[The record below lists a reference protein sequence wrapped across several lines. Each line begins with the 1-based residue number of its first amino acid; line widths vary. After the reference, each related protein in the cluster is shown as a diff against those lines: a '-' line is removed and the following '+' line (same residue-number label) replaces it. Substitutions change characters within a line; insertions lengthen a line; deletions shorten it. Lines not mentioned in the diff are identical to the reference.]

1 MKLVEWE
8 ITLKCN
14 YKCTYCT
21 NLDKSIHPVLDK
33 DQIKVFIKTLGEKY
47 PGVEVFV
54 FGGEPFVHPHIEY
67 IIECFNELKVPFV
80 VQTNFSKKSVEVIRT
95 IKHPFKVQIS
105 IHPTEV
111 SLLEV
116 EQAFKTPVDIRIIDV
131 MYVGQKS
138 LKYYFRLKS
147 ILPNHKNIF
156 LTPVT
161 DFGDGES
168 DSLLKEYNA
177 LRDNPLYSK
186 IIQFETVKVGDR
198 YRSDLWIDPSFTPKG
213 KPCMYND
220 KYFLYGP
227 NLELYNCC
235 YREKHTGMC
244 NHDKCFLM

>member
-33 DQIKVFIKTLGEKY
+33 DQIKAFIKTLGEKY

-54 FGGEPFVHPHIEY
+54 FGGEPFVHPHIGY
-67 IIECFNELKVPFV
+67 IIECFNELNVPFV

-95 IKHPFKVQIS
+95 IKQPFKVQIS

-116 EQAFKTPVDIRIIDV
+116 EQAFKTPADIRIIDV

-138 LKYYFRLKS
+138 LKYYFKLRS

-168 DSLLKEYNA
+168 DVLLKEYNA
-177 LRDNPLYSK
+177 LRNNPLYSK
-186 IIQFETVKVGDR
+186 IIQFESVKVGDKF
-198 YRSDLWIDPSFTPKG
+198 RSDLWIDENFSPKG

-235 YREKHTGMC
+235 YREKHNGMC